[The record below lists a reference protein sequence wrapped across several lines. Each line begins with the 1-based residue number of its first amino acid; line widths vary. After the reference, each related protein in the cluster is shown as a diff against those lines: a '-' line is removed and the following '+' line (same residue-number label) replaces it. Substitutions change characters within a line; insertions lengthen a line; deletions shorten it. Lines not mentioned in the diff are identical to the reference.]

1 MLKFPI
7 QCILLF
13 QIANGTQIFEL
24 RTSDALCHE
33 LQEN

>member
-7 QCILLF
+7 QCILIF
-13 QIANGTQIFEL
+13 QIPNGTQIFEL
-24 RTSDALCHE
+24 STSDALCQE